1 MHRTVNMPKIAAID
15 IGSNAIR
22 MAVAEVSA
30 VGLPQNLKHYRE
42 PVRLGTDVFTSGR
55 VGPETIEATLTA
67 LKKYQVIINSQAAQ
81 AVRAVATEALRRA
94 GNCSEVLQTIEL
106 ETGLKVEIIS
116 PQTEAELVLSVLS
129 QKIDLAG
136 RKALHLELGG
146 GSLEMST
153 VVNGVLAASQSFEL
167 GAIRL
172 LQNIKT
178 TDKDQ
183 ALSDISKLAGPAL
196 EWLNGAQKDHQP
208 DILIG
213 TGGSL
218 ELLADL
224 AVQVTGSGKKS
235 VLSRDGL
242 EKVVDALM
250 PLDIGQKMER
260 FNLKPDRADVALP
273 AALLILVLLG
283 NIKLDE
289 IQVPR
294 VGLKEG
300 LLMAIAQSLKTG
312 NSNDG

>member
-1 MHRTVNMPKIAAID
+1 MPKIAAID

-30 VGLPQNLKHYRE
+30 SGLPQNLKHYRE
-42 PVRLGTDVFTSGR
+42 PVRLGIDVFTTGR
-55 VGPETIEATLTA
+55 VGRETIEATLAA

-81 AVRAVATEALRRA
+81 PVRAVATEALRRA
-94 GNCSEVLQTIEL
+94 GNCAEIIKTIEL

-116 PQTEAELVLSVLS
+116 PQTEAELVLSALS
-129 QKIDLAG
+129 QKIDLTG
-136 RKALHLELGG
+136 RNALHLELGG
-146 GSLEMST
+146 GSLELST
-153 VVNGVLAASQSFEL
+153 VIDGALVSSQSFEL

-172 LQNIKT
+172 LQNVKT

-183 ALSDISKLAGPAL
+183 ALSDTTKLAGPAL
-196 EWLNGAQKDHQP
+196 VWLDEAQKQHQM
-208 DILIG
+208 DILVG

-224 AVQVTGSGKKS
+224 AVQVMGSGKKS
-235 VLSRDGL
+235 VLSRNWL

-250 PLDIGQKMER
+250 PLDIGQRMER
-260 FNLKPDRADVALP
+260 FSLKPDRADVALP
-273 AALLILVLLG
+273 AALLLLVLLG
-283 NIKLDE
+283 RTKLAE

-312 NSNDG
+312 NGNDG

>member
-1 MHRTVNMPKIAAID
+1 MINNMPKIAAID

-30 VGLPQNLKHYRE
+30 AGFPQDLKHYRE

-55 VGPETIEATLTA
+55 VGPETLNAALAA

-94 GNCSEVLQTIEL
+94 GNCSEIIKTIEL

-116 PQTEAELVLSVLS
+116 PQTEAELVLSALS
-129 QKIDLAG
+129 QKVGLAG
-136 RKALHLELGG
+136 RKVLHLELGG
-146 GSLEMST
+146 GSLELST
-153 VVNGVLAASQSFEL
+153 ILNGTMADSQSFEL

-172 LQNIKT
+172 LQNVKT
-178 TDKDQ
+178 SDKDQ
-183 ALSDISKLAGPAL
+183 ALIDTTKLAGPAL
-196 EWLNGAQKDHQP
+196 VWLDEAQKKHQT
-208 DILIG
+208 DLLIG

-224 AVQVTGSGKKS
+224 AVQITGSGNKN
-235 VLSRDGL
+235 LLHRDSL
-242 EKVVDALM
+242 ERIVDSLI
-250 PLDIGQKMER
+250 PLDLKQRMDR

-273 AALLILVLLG
+273 AALLISVLLR

-300 LLMAIAQSLKTG
+300 LILEICRTRTP
-312 NSNDG
+312 

>member
-1 MHRTVNMPKIAAID
+1 MPKIAAID

-30 VGLPQNLKHYRE
+30 AGLLQNLKHYRE
-42 PVRLGTDVFTSGR
+42 PVRLGTDVFTTGR
-55 VGPETIEATLTA
+55 VGRETIEATLAA

-81 AVRAVATEALRRA
+81 PVRAVATEAMRRA
-94 GNCSEVLQTIEL
+94 SNCVEVLKTIET

-116 PQTEAELVLSVLS
+116 PQTEAELVLNALS
-129 QKIDLAG
+129 QKIDLTG
-136 RKALHLELGG
+136 RNALHLELGG
-146 GSLEMST
+146 GSLELNT
-153 VVNGVLAASQSFEL
+153 VIDGALVSSQSFEL

-172 LQNIKT
+172 LQNVKT

-183 ALSDISKLAGPAL
+183 ALSDTTKLAGPAL
-196 EWLNGAQKDHQP
+196 VCLDEARKQHQM

-224 AVQVTGSGKKS
+224 AVQITGSGKKNLLHRGS
-235 VLSRDGL
+235 L
-242 EKVVDALM
+242 ERIVDSLI
-250 PLDIGQKMER
+250 PLDLKQRMDR